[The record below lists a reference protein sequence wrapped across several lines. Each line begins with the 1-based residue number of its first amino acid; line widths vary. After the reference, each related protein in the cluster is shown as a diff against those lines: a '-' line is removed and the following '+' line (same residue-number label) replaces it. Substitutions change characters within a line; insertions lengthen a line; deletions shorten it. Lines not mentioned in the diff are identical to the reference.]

1 MKMWVSLSVCSLVL
15 LGAFLFMLPDLR
27 GWTPSDF
34 TDPTARIAPTGRGGS
49 AFSVNDCLPGSVSPH
64 ELPDTKDGT
73 GSVTMTVLTCRSKS
87 SVFTFGMIW
96 LLLSGSYLVVH
107 MRSAKASKTK

>member
-1 MKMWVSLSVCSLVL
+1 MRKWVSLSGFCLLVL
-15 LGAFLFMLPDLR
+15 AALVFLLPDLR
-27 GWTPSDF
+27 GWTPSDL
-34 TDPTARIAPTGRGGS
+34 TDPTARVVPTARDGP

-64 ELPDTKDGT
+64 ELPDTKDGA

-96 LLLSGSYLVVH
+96 LILSGSYLVVH
-107 MRSAKASKTK
+107 MRRAKASKTK